1 MAKYCM
7 RENWKGVGKPVDYL
21 EPGDIIV
28 IYGMEFTIKD
38 RFYRKD
44 KDDIDRLVYVADDED
59 ETTFWSHELE
69 RID

>member
-1 MAKYCM
+1 MAKYRM
-7 RENWKGVGKPVDYL
+7 RENWKGVDKPVDYL
-21 EPGDIIV
+21 EPGDTII

-38 RFYRKD
+38 RFPWKD
-44 KDDIDRLVYVADDED
+44 TDGIDRLVYVADDEY